1 MFDLEL
7 SMAGACSNAAT
18 LSVKRRSVLRTA
30 GVFDIG
36 LRACHA
42 PRLRT
47 RVHNFR
53 MPPAFSL
60 VSLTARSHCGMVFSI
75 IA

>member
-30 GVFDIG
+30 GVYDIG
-36 LRACHA
+36 LRARLA
-42 PRLRT
+42 PRLST
-47 RVHNFR
+47 RAHNFR
-53 MPPAFSL
+53 IAAPSALSASL
-60 VSLTARSHCGMVFSI
+60 RAAIVVWSLAS
-75 IA
+75 

>member
-18 LSVKRRSVLRTA
+18 LSEKRRSVLRTA
-30 GVFDIG
+30 GVYDIG
-36 LRACHA
+36 LRACLA

-53 MPPAFSL
+53 IATRLQPCQP
-60 VSLTARSHCGMVFSI
+60 HCAQPLWYGL
-75 IA
+75 

>member
-1 MFDLEL
+1 
-7 SMAGACSNAAT
+7 
-18 LSVKRRSVLRTA
+18 VKRRIVLPTA

-42 PRLRT
+42 PRLST

-53 MPPAFSL
+53 
-60 VSLTARSHCGMVFSI
+60 
-75 IA
+75 IATGLQSCQPRRAQPLWYGL